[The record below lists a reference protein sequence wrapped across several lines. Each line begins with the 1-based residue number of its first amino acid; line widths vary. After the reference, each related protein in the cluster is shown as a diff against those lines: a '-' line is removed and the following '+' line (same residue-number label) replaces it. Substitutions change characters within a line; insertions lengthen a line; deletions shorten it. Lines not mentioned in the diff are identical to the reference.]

1 MSDENKMKEDELD
14 RLYYESLSDEVPTK
28 KDSILP
34 NIVEK
39 YVNSA
44 AEVSMYN
51 GIEMNKL
58 LIDSREESE
67 LSTYVIEKAQSMN
80 IQHEKKWLEIGDY
93 IFNSVCFEAKS
104 SFDFLQSVMSKRLW
118 NQLDNMD
125 RAFDDNLV
133 IVYGSFDAAFRK
145 YAQHTK
151 TKMDVK
157 AYRTLLHRRFYGALG
172 RIILDIDCNIIWCKD
187 ANTASEIICTVSKM
201 QPHDREVYSP
211 RIVKRITTT
220 DMRKDVLCMIKGV
233 SAKKAK
239 ELLDEFGSIME
250 IGEASVEELCK
261 IDGIGKILAERILNT
276 LHSENNMEI

>member
-1 MSDENKMKEDELD
+1 
-14 RLYYESLSDEVPTK
+14 
-28 KDSILP
+28 
-34 NIVEK
+34 
-39 YVNSA
+39 
-44 AEVSMYN
+44 
-51 GIEMNKL
+51 MNKL

-93 IFNSVCFEAKS
+93 VFNGVCFEAKS

-145 YAQHTK
+145 YAQHTR
-151 TKMDVK
+151 TKMNVK

-172 RIILDIDCNIIWCKD
+172 RIILDMDCNIIWCKD

-250 IGEASVEELCK
+250 IGETSIEELCK